1 LTLIPVSPMPVRVRG
16 SLLVAL
22 VVVAGCSGS
31 VGQPTG
37 RVTLRGV
44 AVSGAELTFLPAAD
58 PDAVATGVTDG
69 DGKYRLDYGG
79 KRGVAAGK
87 ATVRIVH
94 WTLPNGK
101 PLPAGEEGAALKA
114 DETKAVRTTYLFE
127 KEVPAGSGTLDF
139 ELSEGKKE

>member
-1 LTLIPVSPMPVRVRG
+1 MPVRFRG
-16 SLLVAL
+16 ALLGAL
-22 VVVAGCSGS
+22 LFVSGCAGP

-44 AVSGAELTFLPAAD
+44 PVAGAELTFLPAAD
-58 PDAVATGVTDG
+58 PNAVATGVTDA

-87 ATVRIVH
+87 ATVRVVY

-101 PLPAGEEGAALKA
+101 PLPPGEEGSALKA
-114 DETKAVRTTYLFE
+114 DETKARQTTYVFE
-127 KEVPAGSGTLDF
+127 KEVPAGGATIDF
-139 ELSEGKKE
+139 ELGEGKRE

>member
-1 LTLIPVSPMPVRVRG
+1 MSVRVRG
-16 SLLVAL
+16 PVLVAL
-22 VVVAGCSGS
+22 LVVAGCGGS

-37 RVTLRGV
+37 RVTLRGA
-44 AVSGAELTFLPAAD
+44 AVSGAELTFLPSAD
-58 PDAVATGVTDG
+58 PNAVATGVTDG

-87 ATVRIVH
+87 ATVRIVQ

-114 DETKAVRTTYLFE
+114 DETKAVRISYLFE
-127 KEVPAGSGTLDF
+127 RDVPAGTGTLDF
-139 ELSEGKKE
+139 ELGEGKRE

>member
-1 LTLIPVSPMPVRVRG
+1 MPVRVRG
-16 SLLVAL
+16 SFLVAL
-22 VVVAGCSGS
+22 LAVAGCSGS

-58 PDAVATGVTDG
+58 PDVVATGVTDREG
-69 DGKYRLDYGG
+69 NYRLDYGG

-87 ATVRIVH
+87 ATVRVVF

-101 PLPAGEEGAALKA
+101 PLPSGEEGAALKA
-114 DETKAVRTTYLFE
+114 DETKALRTSYLFE
-127 KEVPAGSGTLDF
+127 TDVAVGDGTLDF
-139 ELSEGKKE
+139 ELSEGKRE